1 MRNLISKI
9 LKEYLINEL
18 NISYIKQYKE
28 NISIFEN
35 TVTTLI
41 SKNSE
46 NNNKLYLFVGFQ
58 NIGNNIMEYYY
69 SFILYNNNNPISD
82 FMNKRSE
89 VSKYLPDDIKNKNLI
104 LPIIIDMTKILLN
117 NNLPENI
124 LRKTSEILDNDN
136 SIQRYEVIGNILIN
150 EYNYKLEKTYQE
162 HGIMYWLYKKNNS
175 NNNQTLNEEYLISS
189 LPTTEDTN
197 RMVKRDFL
205 PIFNEHL
212 KNNPI

>member
-1 MRNLISKI
+1 MI
-9 LKEYLINEL
+9 LL
-18 NISYIKQYKE
+18 NIYFLIM
-28 NISIFEN
+28 
-35 TVTTLI
+35 VWTTQPSL
-41 SKNSE
+41 E
-46 NNNKLYLFVGFQ
+46 VGR
-58 NIGNNIMEYYY
+58 M
-69 SFILYNNNNPISD
+69 SS
-82 FMNKRSE
+82 
-89 VSKYLPDDIKNKNLI
+89 
-104 LPIIIDMTKILLN
+104 IIIDMTKILLN
-117 NNLPENI
+117 NNLSENI